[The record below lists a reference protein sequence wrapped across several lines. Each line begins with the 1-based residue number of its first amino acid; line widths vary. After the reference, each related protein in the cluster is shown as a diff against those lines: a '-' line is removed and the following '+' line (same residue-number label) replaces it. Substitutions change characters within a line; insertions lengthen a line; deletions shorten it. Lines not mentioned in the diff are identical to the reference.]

1 MKFPAATL
9 PLGGICLWLMFLAP
23 AGAQSPQ
30 DLTSLLEANP
40 DLRDPAQRS
49 RVTAGM
55 KGIEEARKQ
64 RARTEAARQG
74 LPERRSGPGGRY
86 SELVD
91 WLDGKPL
98 YLSTNNGNAAISTGV
113 DLLRPAPYS
122 LSGSGVIIGLW
133 DGGAA
138 RSSHTEFG
146 GRVTVKDASSVIDHA
161 THVAGTLGASGVVPS
176 AKGMAPAATVD
187 SYDWNSDSSEM
198 ISRGAVVAG
207 DPGKIQLSNHSYNYI
222 GGWNYVGGSVTWEW
236 HGSGTSSTSV
246 EDDFGR
252 YNTYARDADSM
263 AYNAPYYL
271 VFRSA
276 GNERTD
282 NPSTG
287 QSVALAPGGTAV
299 TYDAA
304 THPGGDGSYRGGYD
318 TIGFNA
324 LGKNVIT
331 VGSASDAVAG
341 GLRSPAQAEVSYFS
355 SWGPTDDGR
364 IKPDVVANG
373 DSLYSTLG
381 SGDNA
386 YGAYSGTS
394 MASPNACGSAS
405 LLIELYNRLFPG
417 QAMRSST
424 LKGLLI
430 HTADDRG
437 TPGPDYQYGWGLVNA
452 KAAADVIRISHDSP
466 DTATLVENQLNS
478 SLLTR
483 THPFAWDGI
492 SPLRATLC
500 WTDPAGTAATTVD
513 SRSPRLVNN
522 LNLKIIA
529 PDGTEYR
536 PYVMPFVGTWTQSSM
551 ALPATT
557 GINNTDNVEQ
567 IYIAAPPLPGTWQAV
582 VSIPASPTATQHYSL
597 LMSGTAPAAPLPPEL
612 VSITPDSAV
621 SGLMTVTLSGANF
634 RSGASVKF
642 TLAGQNEVIAAL
654 TTTTATTL
662 SGSLD
667 VTGMV
672 SGLWNVTVTNPDN
685 QSSTLPASF
694 AVTGTLWSQNF
705 DTEAPPWTASANT
718 GTSNWAPVTS
728 QSHTSATAWFAS
740 GPATKNTDN
749 LVSETISIP
758 ANASRLKLS
767 FWHQYNLE
775 SRNDGGVLEF
785 SINNGAWFRVT
796 NTGSAESI
804 SSGGY
809 NVTMRTPTGSS
820 ASRNEFAGNPA
831 WSGTSGGSFS
841 KVIVSLTDTAKYAG
855 KSLRARWRL
864 GTNGSIASPAGWF
877 VDSVELTGTSG
888 LLNQAPSIITP
899 AEATPPLVTGM
910 TTELSVTA
918 ADDGGAAGLTYTWS
932 ATGGSSE
939 LPVGFSE
946 NANNAAQLTTAT
958 FPSAGDYSLL
968 VTIRDAAG
976 ATATGSVE
984 VTVTQTPSQITV
996 SPNSA
1001 SLVYGATQLFT
1012 AAVQDQFGDPQLP
1025 LPDLIWSASGGGTID
1040 ASGTFTAQEP
1050 GGPFTIKATHGTVS
1064 GSSSVTINQAPAS
1077 IILSN
1082 LAQTFDGSPR
1092 SVTATTLPAG
1102 LPVEISYND
1111 TAAAP
1116 SEFGSYTV
1124 QATITD
1130 PNYTGNATATLT
1142 ITGLP
1147 LANWEAQQFT
1157 SAQISS
1163 GAAADLA
1170 DPDED
1175 GLTNL
1180 SEYALGTNPLSHT
1193 PSLISHLDETGLWM
1207 SFDRPKGLPDVIY
1220 HAESSLDLET
1230 WTPLNL
1236 EIITNGPV
1244 QTVRVRSPEAATDR
1258 TGFIRVR
1265 FTRP

>member
-1 MKFPAATL
+1 M
-9 PLGGICLWLMFLAP
+9 
-23 AGAQSPQ
+23 
-30 DLTSLLEANP
+30 
-40 DLRDPAQRS
+40 
-49 RVTAGM
+49 
-55 KGIEEARKQ
+55 
-64 RARTEAARQG
+64 
-74 LPERRSGPGGRY
+74 
-86 SELVD
+86 
-91 WLDGKPL
+91 
-98 YLSTNNGNAAISTGV
+98 
-113 DLLRPAPYS
+113 
-122 LSGSGVIIGLW
+122 
-133 DGGAA
+133 
-138 RSSHTEFG
+138 
-146 GRVTVKDASSVIDHA
+146 AS
-161 THVAGTLGASGVVPS
+161 
-176 AKGMAPAATVD
+176 AATVD
-187 SYDWNSDSSEM
+187 SYDWNNDASEM

-222 GGWNYVGGSVTWEW
+222 GGWNYVGGAVTWEW
-236 HGSGTSSTSV
+236 HGSGSSSTSV

-276 GNERTD
+276 GNERSD
-282 NPSTG
+282 NPSSG
-287 QSVALAPGGTAV
+287 QSVALTPGGTAV

-304 THPGGDGSYRGGYD
+304 THPGGDGTYRGGYD

-373 DSLYSTLG
+373 DSVYSTLG

-437 TPGPDYQYGWGLVNA
+437 LPGPDYQYGWGLVNA
-452 KAAADVIRISHDSP
+452 KAAADVIRISRDSP
-466 DTATLVENQLNS
+466 DTATLVENQLTS

-500 WTDPAGTAATTVD
+500 WTDPAGTATTTVD

-522 LNLKIIA
+522 LNLKIMA

-597 LMSGTAPAAPLPPEL
+597 LMSGTAPAPPLPPEL
-612 VSITPDSAV
+612 VSITPDSAA

-634 RSGASVKF
+634 RSGAWVKF
-642 TLAGQNEVIAAL
+642 TLRGQKEVIAAL
-654 TTTTATTL
+654 TTATSTTL

-667 VTGMV
+667 VTGMA

-705 DTEAPPWTASANT
+705 DTVAPPWTASANT

-740 GPATKNTDN
+740 GPATRNTDN

-758 ANASRLKLS
+758 ANASRLKFS

-796 NTGSAESI
+796 NTGNAESI
-804 SSGGY
+804 STGGY
-809 NVTMRTPTGSS
+809 NVTMRTPILNS

-831 WSGTSGGSFS
+831 WSANSGGSFS
-841 KVIVSLTDTAKYAG
+841 KVIVSLTDTTKYAG

-864 GTNGSIASPAGWF
+864 GTNGSIASPAGWLI
-877 VDSVELTGTSG
+877 DSVELTGTRG
-888 LLNQAPSIITP
+888 ILNQAPTIITP
-899 AEATPPLVTGM
+899 AEAMPPLVTGM
-910 TTELSVTA
+910 TTALSVTA
-918 ADDGGAAGLTYTWS
+918 ADDGGSAGLTYTWS
-932 ATGGSSE
+932 ATGGLSE

-996 SPNSA
+996 SPTSA
-1001 SLVYGATQLFT
+1001 SLVYGASLWFT
-1012 AAVQDQFGDPQLP
+1012 AVLQDQFGDPQLT

-1040 ASGTFTAQEP
+1040 DSGTFTAQEP
-1050 GGPFTIKATHGTVS
+1050 GGPFTIKATHDTLS

-1092 SVTATTLPAG
+1092 IVTATTLPAG

-1116 SEFGSYTV
+1116 SEFGKYTV

-1147 LANWEAQQFT
+1147 LANWETQQFT

-1193 PSLISHLDETGLWM
+1193 PFLISHLDETGLWM

-1220 HAESSLDLET
+1220 HAESSLDLAT
-1230 WTPLNL
+1230 WTPLIL
-1236 EIITNGPV
+1236 EIVTDGPV
-1244 QTVRVRSPEAATDR
+1244 QTVRVRSPEASTDR